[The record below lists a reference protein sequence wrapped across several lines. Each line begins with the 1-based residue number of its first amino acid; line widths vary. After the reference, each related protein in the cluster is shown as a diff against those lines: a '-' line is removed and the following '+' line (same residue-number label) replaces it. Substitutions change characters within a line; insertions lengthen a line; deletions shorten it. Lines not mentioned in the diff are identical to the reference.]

1 MAQLQ
6 IDKTPIQNKTEL
18 TYNEYKN
25 DITKC
30 IESFSKFVL
39 KLTPAKTKSAVIDL
53 STKGEIKDYGFM

>member
-6 IDKTPIQNKTEL
+6 NQTEL

-39 KLTPAKTKSAVIDL
+39 KSTPSETKSHVIDL
-53 STKGEIKDYGFM
+53 STKGELKNNFIRPTAWKMM